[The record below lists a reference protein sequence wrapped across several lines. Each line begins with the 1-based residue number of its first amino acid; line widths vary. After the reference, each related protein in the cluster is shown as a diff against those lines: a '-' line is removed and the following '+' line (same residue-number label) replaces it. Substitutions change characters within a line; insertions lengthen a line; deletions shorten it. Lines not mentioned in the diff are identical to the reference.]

1 MIYVTRL
8 DGSQLVVNADLIETV
23 EHTADTVITLLD
35 GKKLVVKTLV
45 DDVVE
50 RVIGYRQL
58 IARAHSRGIRIYGAT
73 LTPFDDAGSPYFSPE
88 HEAQRQAVNAWIRSS
103 GEYDAVIDFDKVTLD
118 PQSGGLK
125 PEFIPESTAGG
136 AGDKLHPNRTGYLA
150 MGQAIDLDLFKP
162 SRASRSAKSKQ

>member
-58 IARAHSRGIRIYGAT
+58 IARGPLR
-73 LTPFDDAGSPYFSPE
+73 LVDTPPLA
-88 HEAQRQAVNAWIRSS
+88 AAA
-103 GEYDAVIDFDKVTLD
+103 AVIK
-118 PQSGGLK
+118 
-125 PEFIPESTAGG
+125 AGPHPTPIRPR
-136 AGDKLHPNRTGYLA
+136 GD
-150 MGQAIDLDLFKP
+150 
-162 SRASRSAKSKQ
+162 SV

>member
-1 MIYVTRL
+1 MRHPKDWKYAVIYVTRL

-58 IARAHSRGIRIYGAT
+58 IARGPLRMVDSPSLHSAAAAMHDLGPQP
-73 LTPFDDAGSPYFSPE
+73 TPLRPREG
-88 HEAQRQAVNAWIRSS
+88 R
-103 GEYDAVIDFDKVTLD
+103 
-118 PQSGGLK
+118 
-125 PEFIPESTAGG
+125 
-136 AGDKLHPNRTGYLA
+136 
-150 MGQAIDLDLFKP
+150 
-162 SRASRSAKSKQ
+162 

>member
-1 MIYVTRL
+1 MTRL

-58 IARAHSRGIRIYGAT
+58 IARGPLRMVESPPLGSAVAMINGNAALTQPTPIR
-73 LTPFDDAGSPYFSPE
+73 PRENS
-88 HEAQRQAVNAWIRSS
+88 
-103 GEYDAVIDFDKVTLD
+103 
-118 PQSGGLK
+118 
-125 PEFIPESTAGG
+125 
-136 AGDKLHPNRTGYLA
+136 
-150 MGQAIDLDLFKP
+150 
-162 SRASRSAKSKQ
+162 

>member
-58 IARAHSRGIRIYGAT
+58 IARGPLRLVDTPPLASAAAVVHGPHPTPIRPWGT
-73 LTPFDDAGSPYFSPE
+73 E
-88 HEAQRQAVNAWIRSS
+88 
-103 GEYDAVIDFDKVTLD
+103 
-118 PQSGGLK
+118 
-125 PEFIPESTAGG
+125 
-136 AGDKLHPNRTGYLA
+136 
-150 MGQAIDLDLFKP
+150 
-162 SRASRSAKSKQ
+162 

>member
-8 DGSQLVVNADLIETV
+8 DGSTLVVNADLIETV

-58 IARAHSRGIRIYGAT
+58 IARGPLRSFDSPPMESAAAAVHGASNEPTPIRAISR
-73 LTPFDDAGSPYFSPE
+73 E
-88 HEAQRQAVNAWIRSS
+88 HHTH
-103 GEYDAVIDFDKVTLD
+103 G
-118 PQSGGLK
+118 
-125 PEFIPESTAGG
+125 
-136 AGDKLHPNRTGYLA
+136 
-150 MGQAIDLDLFKP
+150 
-162 SRASRSAKSKQ
+162 